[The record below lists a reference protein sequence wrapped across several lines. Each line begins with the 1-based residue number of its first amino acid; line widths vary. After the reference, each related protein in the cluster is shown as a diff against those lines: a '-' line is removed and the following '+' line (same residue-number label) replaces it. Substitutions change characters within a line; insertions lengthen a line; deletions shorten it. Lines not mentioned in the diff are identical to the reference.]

1 MRYVDLFDHLLNRQ
15 FELAL
20 QAYVCAT
27 VIFHLLCPTRLD
39 VPGLRNECELPA
51 NIM

>member
-1 MRYVDLFDHLLNRQ
+1 MRYVDLFDHLHNRR
-15 FELAL
+15 FVHTL
-20 QAYVCAT
+20 QAYVSAT
-27 VIFHLLCPTRLD
+27 VMFQLLCPTRLD